1 MVGQNHLNMVW
12 NFTCIITTTTTILNW
27 QLFYTNLQ
35 LIYKA
40 YRIILTSCLYAILF
54 WMRMVVM
61 VVTMKVNLTIW
72 TNSQL
77 TLRWFCPTTCA
88 ASSLPIY
95 VLCSWSSLS
104 FKCFLSHWG
113 YFSKFYSGLK
123 NCSRTTSPPIRASSP
138 RLPGNLDR
146 YPSSQICH
154 IAFLRALF

>member
-1 MVGQNHLNMVW
+1 MVW

-40 YRIILTSCLYAILF
+40 YRIILTSCLYAHFFPDEDGSDGGYDESKFDYLDKF
-54 WMRMVVM
+54 PTHVSHDSVRF
-61 VVTMKVNLTIW
+61 
-72 TNSQL
+72 S
-77 TLRWFCPTTCA
+77 RFCPTNCA

-104 FKCFLSHWG
+104 FKCFLSRWG